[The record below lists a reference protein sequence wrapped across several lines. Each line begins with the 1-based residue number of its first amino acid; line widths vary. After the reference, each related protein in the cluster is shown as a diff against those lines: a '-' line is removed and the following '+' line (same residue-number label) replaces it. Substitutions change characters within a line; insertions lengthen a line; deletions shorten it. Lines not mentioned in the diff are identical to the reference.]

1 MVLPELFLEK
11 QLLISNLNTDKK
23 KRDSYQIFLFGSCL
37 FEKLAYYIKHTL
49 WYALKCKINIISHAG
64 WCYISTITNLSCL
77 SLFKVIFYYGNL
89 LPLCVSLKT
98 IDSFRS
104 FALPTKRSQTEGQ
117 NIIQTIISRYKRFLI
132 YHIRRYIYI

>member
-1 MVLPELFLEK
+1 MIRIKMQNKYYQPCRLMLYFYNNESFLLVFI
-11 QLLISNLNTDKK
+11 QSN
-23 KRDSYQIFLFGSCL
+23 
-37 FEKLAYYIKHTL
+37 
-49 WYALKCKINIISHAG
+49 
-64 WCYISTITNLSCL
+64 
-77 SLFKVIFYYGNL
+77 FYYGNL